1 VQQRRT
7 SRNRVSHTLLRGAA
21 PRCSPRSTWETRPP
35 QYSHNGWYIKRG
47 LASIIA
53 PEFIPLFPFGSL
65 RVLQATLCLTAS
77 DELLPANPAEP
88 WRTHCP
94 ERAQQRQRAGKR
106 VSPAAELGTYCKKE
120 AELHHSNQAAV
131 ALPNKLARIS
141 GAVLEA
147 RAAIRRRVPSD
158 GSLSQRDNDNHG
170 IAKGL
175 PYRRSARQDST
186 NLMAERWVRRQ
197 GKAVNKRV
205 PPENICSDWLPVR
218 ERSIMAR
225 SPQAPPERPDIRL
238 QPYPSAIGTAP
249 SQPGQSGRVHI
260 RFVRDTAAECE
271 SLLDDVE
278 DLSVPA
284 YYQWDEFLI
293 QSLPFF

>member
-1 VQQRRT
+1 VSFKQHSASRLRT
-7 SRNRVSHTLLRGAA
+7 SCYLRTPLSHGARTALNVPSSGSA
-21 PRCSPRSTWETRPP
+21 PGSASPR
-35 QYSHNGWYIKRG
+35 
-47 LASIIA
+47 
-53 PEFIPLFPFGSL
+53 
-65 RVLQATLCLTAS
+65 LQSWAL
-77 DELLPANPAEP
+77 
-88 WRTHCP
+88 
-94 ERAQQRQRAGKR
+94 
-106 VSPAAELGTYCKKE
+106 KKE